1 MKFKSGKSL
10 TIPKKIKIPL
20 PKSGVAI
27 NFIISFYNQDKRK
40 FKVIGISEKGKKSWR
55 EVRIEDVLYR
65 YLPGSI
71 RPITKVF
78 LVRDVNPDKKEIN
91 VVEVNKPNIS
101 NIWKDYVNNEEYC
114 LDSRL
119 IKQGRIFTT
128 SDIKIE
134 FASYNE
140 PDDPLD
146 WIIVDRTPLGTK
158 LIRKDYEDKEI
169 RLPDG
174 RVISVKIPKFRLCG
188 YKTLDDNMK
197 QKLETRIITRGVHIS
212 MKAQDIANFLDAILL
227 KLRMYMEYSIEAS
240 RKNVEISDVRE
251 PELIKFIKIFSYQII
266 TEYLHYALH
275 LILNISSE
283 LNDIR
288 IDDLEHYIAV
298 DIESDDKL
306 QEFLREF
313 ILGKD
318 YKYKDPFK
326 IEVVVANEVDLIAKI
341 KWHEVYNKISGY
353 KSALAQSKSL
363 IDILQELIS
372 RLYIP
377 RCFHEPLILEDIMSQ
392 QMTNNNIQIVVNE
405 LSMILEL
412 SEYIVDKIVQRIGRL
427 N

>member
-1 MKFKSGKSL
+1 MKFRTGKSL
-10 TIPKKIKIPL
+10 TIPKEIIIPL
-20 PKSGVAI
+20 PKPGMSI
-27 NFIISFYNQDKRK
+27 NLIISFYNQDKRK
-40 FKVIGISEKGKKSWR
+40 FKVVSISETRKKLWR

-78 LVRDVNPDKKEIN
+78 LVMNVNPDKKEIY
-91 VVEVNKPNIS
+91 VAEVDKQNIL
-101 NIWKDYVNNEEYC
+101 NIWKDYVNDIEYC
-114 LDSRL
+114 LNLSL
-119 IKQGRIFTT
+119 IKGGRIFTT

-134 FASYNE
+134 FASYSQ
-140 PDDPLD
+140 PGDFLD
-146 WIIVDRTPLGTK
+146 WIIVYRTPLGTK
-158 LIRKDYEDKEI
+158 LIRKDYEDRKI
-169 RLPDG
+169 RLSDG

-188 YKTLDDNMK
+188 YKTLDDYVK

-212 MKAQDIANFLDAILL
+212 IKAQDIANFLDAILS
-227 KLRMYMEYSIEAS
+227 KLHMYMEYSVEALKKDVEM
-240 RKNVEISDVRE
+240 KNVRE
-251 PELIKFIKIFSYQII
+251 LELIKILSYLII

-298 DIESDDKL
+298 DVESDDKL

-318 YKYKDPFK
+318 YKHKDPFK

-353 KSALAQSKSL
+353 KSTLTRSKPPT
-363 IDILQELIS
+363 DILQELVL
-372 RLYIP
+372 RLYMP
-377 RCFHEPLILEDIMSQ
+377 RCFHEPLIVEDIMSQ
-392 QMTNNNIQIVVNE
+392 QMTDNNIQIVINE

-412 SEYIVDKIVQRIGRL
+412 SEYIVDKIVQRIGQL
-427 N
+427 S

>member
-1 MKFKSGKSL
+1 M
-10 TIPKKIKIPL
+10 
-20 PKSGVAI
+20 
-27 NFIISFYNQDKRK
+27 N
-40 FKVIGISEKGKKSWR
+40 
-55 EVRIEDVLYR
+55 
-65 YLPGSI
+65 
-71 RPITKVF
+71 
-78 LVRDVNPDKKEIN
+78 VNPNKKEID
-91 VVEVNKPNIS
+91 VAKVDKQNIL
-101 NIWKDYVNNEEYC
+101 NIWKDYANDIEYC
-114 LDSRL
+114 LDLSL
-119 IKQGRIFTT
+119 IKGGRIFTT

-134 FASYNE
+134 FASYSQ
-140 PDDPLD
+140 PGDFLD
-146 WIIVDRTPLGTK
+146 WIIVYRTPLGTK
-158 LIRKDYEDKEI
+158 LIRKDYEDKDI

-188 YKTLDDNMK
+188 YKTLDDDMK
-197 QKLETRIITRGVHIS
+197 QKLKTRIITRGDHIS
-212 MKAQDIANFLDAILL
+212 MKAQNIANFLDAILL
-227 KLRMYMEYSIEAS
+227 KLQMYMGYPIEAL
-240 RKNVEISDVRE
+240 RKNVEISDVRG

-318 YKYKDPFK
+318 YKHKDPFK
-326 IEVVVANEVDLIAKI
+326 IEVTVANEVDLIAKI
-341 KWHEVYNKISGY
+341 KWHEVYNKISSY
-353 KSALAQSKSL
+353 KSTLTQSKSL
-363 IDILQELIS
+363 IDVLQELIS

-392 QMTNNNIQIVVNE
+392 QITYNNIQIVVNE

-412 SEYIVDKIVQRIGRL
+412 SEYIVDKIIQRIGRL